1 MNKHEI
7 TKDKKQLIE
16 GKDIFKGGV
25 IIRNPEKLEET
36 MRRHY
41 EKMFY
46 LYNTNRSVFKQWQ
59 KLSMNKIKD
68 FVN

>member
-46 LYNTNRSVFKQWQ
+46 LYNTNRSVFKQ
-59 KLSMNKIKD
+59 
-68 FVN
+68 